1 MGGDFRAPAYD
12 QFSLEL
18 QRELG
23 TDMVFKVGDVG
34 TKGTGLFQ
42 TLDGNPQKIGCVKPA
57 TEPNPDFCRADPT
70 RGVIRLRAN
79 AASSIYHSLQVSMDK
94 RLSKNFSAGIHYT
107 WSAFIDTASE
117 IFNPSSG
124 EVAVAQ
130 DSFHIR
136 ADRGRSS
143 YDRPHRLTGNVVYE
157 LPIFREQN
165 GFVGRVPG
173 GWQINSF
180 FTLQSGA
187 PFTPL
192 NGSDP
197 AGALSGIDSLVGSA
211 MRPNLNTTQ
220 NVSGLNIIELLQAG
234 GRNLFQ
240 IITAAQRVG
249 NAGRNILRADGIGDL
264 GLGLLKNIRVREGNQ
279 LQFRADMFNV
289 TNTRNF
295 GIPESRVNS
304 SNFLNQWGRD
314 GGQRRIIL
322 GLRYTF

>member
-1 MGGDFRAPAYD
+1 
-12 QFSLEL
+12 
-18 QRELG
+18 
-23 TDMVFKVGDVG
+23 
-34 TKGTGLFQ
+34 
-42 TLDGNPQKIGCVKPA
+42 
-57 TEPNPDFCRADPT
+57 
-70 RGVIRLRAN
+70 
-79 AASSIYHSLQVSMDK
+79 MDK

-130 DSFHIR
+130 DSFNIR
-136 ADRGRSS
+136 ADRGRSA
-143 YDRPHRLTGNVVYE
+143 YDRPHRLTGNIVYE
-157 LPIFREQN
+157 LPFFREQN
-165 GFVGRVPG
+165 GFVGRVVG

-192 NGSDP
+192 NGADP

-211 MRPNLNTTQ
+211 IRPNIYTNL
-220 NVSGLNIIELLQAG
+220 NVSNLTVE
-234 GRNLFQ
+234 NLFALDQ
-240 IITAAQRVG
+240 QLRAQATAEAQKIFATLNNPAVGALPGTLPNTLFTIAQGRVVANAAGAKSVVVDFLGLPTTGRIG
-249 NAGRNILRADGIGDL
+249 NAGRNILRADGIADL

-279 LQFRADMFNV
+279 LQFRADMFNA

-295 GIPESRVNS
+295 GIPEGRVNS
-304 SNFLNQWGRD
+304 SNFLNQWGTD
-314 GGQRRIIL
+314 GGKRRIIL